1 MLKITN
7 LNSYYGKL
15 HVLKGINITI
25 EDGKV
30 VALLGPNG
38 AGKTTTMMSISGL
51 VKMSPD
57 SHIIFDD
64 EELVG
69 KRPEEIVKRGVIHV
83 PQGRGVFPGLTV
95 RENLI
100 MGAYFCK
107 SKKQIEQDIERIT
120 EMFPRL
126 KERYKQPAGTLSGGE
141 QQMLAIMRGLMAKP
155 KLLMLDEP
163 SMGLA
168 PIIVE
173 QIYEGISNINKT
185 GTTIFLV
192 EQNTNMALQV
202 SHYGYILS
210 SGVIVNE
217 GTSSML
223 KENEEM
229 LKSYF
234 KGQNAEVQ

>member
-7 LNSYYGKL
+7 LNSYYGKV
-15 HVLKGINITI
+15 HVLKGVDINIEEGQIVT
-25 EDGKV
+25 
-30 VALLGPNG
+30 LLGPNG
-38 AGKTTTMMSISGL
+38 AGKTTTMMSVSGL
-51 VKMSPD
+51 VKMSGG
-57 SHIIFDD
+57 SHIMLD
-64 EELVG
+64 EKELVG
-69 KRPEEIVKRGVIHV
+69 KKPETIVKQGVIHV
-83 PQGRGVFPGLTV
+83 PQGRGVFSGLTV

-100 MGAYFCK
+100 MGAYLRK
-107 SKKQIEQDIERIT
+107 SKREIEGDIEEII

-126 KERYKQPAGTLSGGE
+126 KKRYKQLAGTLSGGE

-173 QIYEGISNINKT
+173 QIYETIANINKS

-202 SHYGYILS
+202 SNYGYVLS
-210 SGVIVNE
+210 SGMIASE
-217 GTSSML
+217 GKSCDL
-223 KENEEM
+223 RENEEM
-229 LKSYF
+229 LQSYF
-234 KGQNAEVQ
+234 KGQDKS

>member
-1 MLKITN
+1 MLKISN
-7 LNSYYGKL
+7 LNSFYGKAQ
-15 HVLKGINITI
+15 VLKGVHLNIRPGQI
-25 EDGKV
+25 

-51 VKMSPD
+51 CSL
-57 SHIIFDD
+57 SEASSILFQD
-64 EELVG
+64 EEISKL
-69 KRPEEIVKRGVIHV
+69 KSDAIVKRGIVHV

-100 MGAYFCK
+100 MGAYFNK
-107 SKKQIEQDIERIT
+107 SKKRMDADMEEAL
-120 EMFPRL
+120 ELFPRL
-126 KERYKQPAGTLSGGE
+126 KERRKQQAGTLSGGE

-155 KLLMLDEP
+155 RLLMLDEP

-173 QIYEGISNINKT
+173 QIYETIGNINRG

-192 EQNTNMALQV
+192 EQNTNMALQAADYAYV
-202 SHYGYILS
+202 LS
-210 SGVIVNE
+210 SGVIVNQGDAALLRQDE
-217 GTSSML
+217 D
-223 KENEEM
+223 M

-234 KGQNAEVQ
+234 QGHDVKQ